1 MPSAHRDLF
10 HGKTVRLVPLD
21 KEDAATIA
29 RWTEDCEYLRL
40 QDTGIARQHTATR
53 VAADIEREA
62 DSETAFEFGI
72 RRVEDD
78 ALIGTIGLFDV
89 EWGNRNAWIGVGLGH
104 RADWGKGYGSE
115 AMRLV
120 LRYAFSE
127 LNLHRVQLTV
137 IAYNARAIAMYE
149 KLGFVREG
157 AYREFVDRD
166 GARHDLLLYGLLRP
180 EWRDRQRTDGAA

>member
-29 RWTEDCEYLRL
+29 RWTEDGEYLRL

-127 LNLHRVQLTV
+127 LNVHRVQLTV